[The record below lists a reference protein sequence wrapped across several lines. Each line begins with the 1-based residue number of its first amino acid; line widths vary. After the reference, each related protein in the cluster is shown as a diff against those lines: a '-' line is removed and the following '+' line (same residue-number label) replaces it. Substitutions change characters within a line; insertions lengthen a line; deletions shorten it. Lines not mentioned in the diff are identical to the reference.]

1 MSECYVDS
9 SKWRDCGCP
18 NGVDGAPHITWSHA
32 VDGTLECPDEGQ
44 AFDDRCI
51 HHIDLKGIR
60 QRAEDYIESLGA
72 GNWGRDDDTWI
83 DMLRPAAGTQDAL
96 LMGRFA
102 FAVSPD
108 AMLAILDTL
117 EALHGGQQEQ
127 SGAHKPA

>member
-1 MSECYVDS
+1 MPKCDES
-9 SKWRDCGCP
+9 SGRRDCGCP
-18 NGVDGAPHITWSHA
+18 ASVGGPPHITWSHQA
-32 VDGTLECPDEGQ
+32 EGAMECPDEGQ
-44 AFDDRCI
+44 VFDDRCI
-51 HHIDLKGIR
+51 HHIDLTGIR
-60 QRAEDYIESLGA
+60 QRAQDYIESLGA

-117 EALHGGQQEQ
+117 EALHRGQPEQ
-127 SGAHKPA
+127 SSERKSA